1 MNYGVAL
8 NITILNWEKCG
19 EICGSIKMEY
29 FRDDA
34 GGGHIITYTIHH
46 RHFQLCFVDTFRF
59 MEIGSNKFSCFWIE
73 NILLK

>member
-1 MNYGVAL
+1 
-8 NITILNWEKCG
+8 
-19 EICGSIKMEY
+19 MEY

-46 RHFQLCFVDTFRF
+46 RHFQLCFVDIFRF
-59 MEIGSNKFSCFWIE
+59 MGIGSNKFSCFWIE

>member
-8 NITILNWEKCG
+8 NITILNWEK
-19 EICGSIKMEY
+19 CGSIKMEY

-46 RHFQLCFVDTFRF
+46 RHFQLCGYLQVHGNWFKQVFLFLD
-59 MEIGSNKFSCFWIE
+59 
-73 NILLK
+73 